1 MSFSRV
7 LSAAMCGMEVI
18 PVQVEAD
25 VSNGL
30 PLFHMVGYLGAEVRE
45 AEERV
50 RTAIQN
56 ACAALPPKRM
66 VINLS
71 PGNVRKRGTSYD
83 LPIALAV
90 LAAAGLLQ
98 QECLEQV
105 MAVGELG
112 LDGSVQGIPGV
123 LAIAA
128 KAKELQVRCL
138 VVPSANERE
147 ARLVEGVCVC
157 GIKSL
162 GEIFR
167 QLLQGET
174 IGCIKKTDTLFERE
188 VVAGQGDFADISGQ
202 SGMKRAA
209 EIAVAGRH
217 NLLMVGPPGS
227 GKSMI
232 AKRIPTIF
240 PALTREESLR
250 ITKVYS
256 VAGMIKSEQPLV
268 MERPFREVN
277 QTVTKAALLGGGAWP
292 KPGELTLASGGV
304 LFLDESWRNLSDLY
318 LRCCV
323 SHWRNGKCGSVR
335 NHGVIIYP
343 ADVMLVAAMNPCPC
357 GYFSDLNKC
366 TCTISQIRQYQ
377 GKISYPF
384 LGRMD
389 MCAEVQGVAYE
400 DLEREELA
408 ESSAAIRRRI
418 EKARKRQMDRA
429 ENGEFVYNA
438 ELSGERLIRD
448 CELGRAEKRMMRQA
462 YDRFSLN
469 ARTYHKVLKVARTIA
484 DLEGEERIGIEHLQ
498 EALVYRSMDKKYW
511 GRV

>member
-147 ARLVEGVCVC
+147 ARLVAGVCVC

-227 GKSMI
+227 GACVKI
-232 AKRIPTIF
+232 R
-240 PALTREESLR
+240 
-250 ITKVYS
+250 
-256 VAGMIKSEQPLV
+256 
-268 MERPFREVN
+268 
-277 QTVTKAALLGGGAWP
+277 
-292 KPGELTLASGGV
+292 
-304 LFLDESWRNLSDLY
+304 LS
-318 LRCCV
+318 
-323 SHWRNGKCGSVR
+323 
-335 NHGVIIYP
+335 
-343 ADVMLVAAMNPCPC
+343 
-357 GYFSDLNKC
+357 
-366 TCTISQIRQYQ
+366 
-377 GKISYPF
+377 
-384 LGRMD
+384 
-389 MCAEVQGVAYE
+389 
-400 DLEREELA
+400 
-408 ESSAAIRRRI
+408 
-418 EKARKRQMDRA
+418 
-429 ENGEFVYNA
+429 
-438 ELSGERLIRD
+438 
-448 CELGRAEKRMMRQA
+448 
-462 YDRFSLN
+462 
-469 ARTYHKVLKVARTIA
+469 
-484 DLEGEERIGIEHLQ
+484 
-498 EALVYRSMDKKYW
+498 
-511 GRV
+511 

>member
-128 KAKELQVRCL
+128 KAKEQNVKCL
-138 VVPSANERE
+138 IVPSANERE
-147 ARLVEGVCVC
+147 ARLVEDICVC

-162 GEIFR
+162 GEIY
-167 QLLQGET
+167 QHLLQNAA
-174 IGCIKKTDTLFERE
+174 IGSIKKIDTTAIEG
-188 VVAGQGDFADISGQ
+188 VDVGQGDFADISGQ

-240 PALTREESLR
+240 PALTREESLK

-256 VAGMIKSEQPLV
+256 VAGLLKSEQPLV

-277 QTVTKAALLGGGAWP
+277 QIVTKAALLGGGAWP

-304 LFLDESWRNLSDLY
+304 LFLDELAEFKRSVLEV
-318 LRCCV
+318 LRQPLEEREV
-323 SHWRNGKCGSVR
+323 RIVR
-335 NHGVIIYP
+335 NHGVITYP

-357 GYFSDLNKC
+357 GYFPDLNKC
-366 TCTISQIRQYQ
+366 TCTTSQIRQYQ

-389 MCAEVQGVAYE
+389 ICAEVKGVAYE
-400 DLEREELA
+400 DLEREETS
-408 ESSAAIRRRI
+408 ESSDVIRGRI
-418 EKARKRQMDRA
+418 EKARRRQMDRA
-429 ENGEFVYNA
+429 EDADFVYNA
-438 ELSGERLIRD
+438 ELSGERLLRD
-448 CELGRAEKRMMRQA
+448 CELRGAEKRMMRQA

-484 DLEGEERIGIEHLQ
+484 DLADEDRIGIEHLQ

>member
-7 LSAAMCGMEVI
+7 LSAAICGMEVI

-90 LAAAGLLQ
+90 LSAAGLLQ
-98 QECLEQV
+98 QERLEQV

-128 KAKELQVRCL
+128 KAKEEKVRCL
-138 VVPSANERE
+138 IVPSANEQE
-147 ARLVEGVCVC
+147 ARLVEGICVC
-157 GIKSL
+157 GINSL
-162 GEIFR
+162 GEIYQHLR
-167 QLLQGET
+167 QNAA
-174 IGCIKKTDTLFERE
+174 IGSIKKIDTSSDT
-188 VVAGQGDFADISGQ
+188 AINTGQGDFSDISGQ

-240 PALTREESLR
+240 PVLTREESLP
-250 ITKVYS
+250 Y
-256 VAGMIKSEQPLV
+256 
-268 MERPFREVN
+268 
-277 QTVTKAALLGGGAWP
+277 
-292 KPGELTLASGGV
+292 
-304 LFLDESWRNLSDLY
+304 
-318 LRCCV
+318 
-323 SHWRNGKCGSVR
+323 
-335 NHGVIIYP
+335 
-343 ADVMLVAAMNPCPC
+343 
-357 GYFSDLNKC
+357 
-366 TCTISQIRQYQ
+366 
-377 GKISYPF
+377 
-384 LGRMD
+384 
-389 MCAEVQGVAYE
+389 
-400 DLEREELA
+400 
-408 ESSAAIRRRI
+408 
-418 EKARKRQMDRA
+418 
-429 ENGEFVYNA
+429 
-438 ELSGERLIRD
+438 
-448 CELGRAEKRMMRQA
+448 
-462 YDRFSLN
+462 
-469 ARTYHKVLKVARTIA
+469 
-484 DLEGEERIGIEHLQ
+484 
-498 EALVYRSMDKKYW
+498 
-511 GRV
+511 

>member
-56 ACAALPPKRM
+56 ACATLPPKRM

-98 QECLEQV
+98 QERLEHV

-128 KAKELQVRCL
+128 KAKEQQVRCL

-232 AKRIPTIF
+232 AKGF
-240 PALTREESLR
+240 LR
-250 ITKVYS
+250 Y
-256 VAGMIKSEQPLV
+256 
-268 MERPFREVN
+268 FR
-277 QTVTKAALLGGGAWP
+277 LLP
-292 KPGELTLASGGV
+292 
-304 LFLDESWRNLSDLY
+304 
-318 LRCCV
+318 
-323 SHWRNGKCGSVR
+323 
-335 NHGVIIYP
+335 
-343 ADVMLVAAMNPCPC
+343 
-357 GYFSDLNKC
+357 
-366 TCTISQIRQYQ
+366 
-377 GKISYPF
+377 
-384 LGRMD
+384 
-389 MCAEVQGVAYE
+389 
-400 DLEREELA
+400 
-408 ESSAAIRRRI
+408 
-418 EKARKRQMDRA
+418 
-429 ENGEFVYNA
+429 
-438 ELSGERLIRD
+438 
-448 CELGRAEKRMMRQA
+448 EKR
-462 YDRFSLN
+462 
-469 ARTYHKVLKVARTIA
+469 
-484 DLEGEERIGIEHLQ
+484 
-498 EALVYRSMDKKYW
+498 ALGLPKYI
-511 GRV
+511 V